1 MKIKSS
7 VHSHVCSVRPWFAL
21 SESFFSP
28 SWWFFFLASPLRL
41 KRLRPLAPFDW
52 LSSSLQLF
60 FPPRFFNP
68 KLSGSCKTDGGDV
81 IISVQTIRKMHHS
94 NSSTHMPAH
103 GRQEEDKLVILCRA
117 RQHLHKQ
124 KHVWTTAFN
133 YPKKCI
139 ACGCHVAV

>member
-28 SWWFFFLASPLRL
+28 SWWFFFFSFSSSSQTSSSFGSFRLTFELLAVV
-41 KRLRPLAPFDW
+41 
-52 LSSSLQLF
+52 LSSTVFQSQTVWLLQN
-60 FPPRFFNP
+60 RR
-68 KLSGSCKTDGGDV
+68 GDV
-81 IISVQTIRKMHHS
+81 IISVQTIIKMHHS
-94 NSSTHMPAH
+94 NCSTHMPAH

-133 YPKKCI
+133 YPKKWI